1 MATGQTRWADI
12 TSVTNDIYEGALF
25 TLRQQ
30 NLLAR
35 TVTVFRDTAGM
46 QPRKVTEYGIANPR
60 QVAEGEDVTPTKF
73 DRTLLNTL
81 TPYRHA
87 DMFLLTDERVATDAQ
102 NVRLDAAMELGASF
116 AQDVDEKIASLYGS
130 LTGGTIG
137 TAGGTITWAKLI
149 GARSLMQGLKIPGP
163 YWCALHPY
171 QWAHLVTSAVAT
183 GSEIAN
189 APGFQDAL
197 VNSYFVS
204 SILGGVFF
212 VVTPSIM
219 VDANADAVGAMYSPM
234 ALAYDERQAFR
245 IEPERD
251 ASRQA
256 TELNANMWYAYGT
269 WAPTRGIALVGDAT
283 TPS

>member
-1 MATGQTRWADI
+1 MTTGGTRWADI
-12 TSVTNDIYEGALF
+12 TSITNDIYEGALF

-46 QPRKVTEYGIANPR
+46 QPRKVTEYGQANPR
-60 QVAEGEDVTPTKF
+60 QVDELEDVTPTRF

-87 DMFLLTDERVATDAQ
+87 DMFLLSDQRVATDAQ
-102 NVRLDAAMELGASF
+102 NVRLDGAMELGASF

-163 YWCALHPY
+163 YWCVLHPY
-171 QWAHLVTSAVAT
+171 QWAHLVTSALAT
-183 GSEIAN
+183 GAEIAN

-197 VNSYFVS
+197 VNSFFTS
-204 SILGGVFF
+204 TILGGVTF
-212 VVTPSIM
+212 VVTPSIA
-219 VDANADAVGAMYSPM
+219 VDGNGDAIGAMYNPM
-234 ALAYDERQAFR
+234 ALAYDERRAFS
-245 IEPERD
+245 IEPQRD

-256 TELNANMWYAYGT
+256 TELNASMWYAYGT
-269 WAPTRGIALVGDAT
+269 WDPKRGIAIVGDAA